1 MALVPRINVV
11 QTSCNKIKLIEQ
23 TNPYSAVNNTTGW
36 GTPNIDTDDVDLA
49 TVNIYPYST
58 TTAPNAVSNNATIV
72 GTLFTD
78 TTHVSGVFAIG
89 QLLTGTNVQPGT
101 RIVAVITGTGS
112 NSGGTYIVNISQS
125 VTATTIN
132 GYTIADSIIIKDNS
146 GTDLYANTINE
157 PTPSSFTLIEDV
169 PWTNPD
175 GIYRIDYIVSSVT
188 DTYTN
193 PTQYSLYLC
202 NLCACKDKL
211 VQQLI
216 KACSV
221 EDTRKLK
228 DQVDQM
234 EIFIYG
240 IQSAFACNDFTTVN
254 TLLTNATT
262 YCQTISNCLGC
273 GCGGGC

>member
-11 QTSCNKIKLIEQ
+11 QTSCKKIKLIEE
-23 TNPYSAVNNTTGW
+23 TNPYSVLTNLTGW
-36 GTPNIDTDDVDLA
+36 GTANIDASDVESA
-49 TVNIYPYST
+49 VVNIYPYTPT
-58 TTAPNAVSNNATIV
+58 TTPNALSNNATIV

-89 QLLTGTNVQPGT
+89 QLLTGANVQPGT
-101 RIVAVITGTGS
+101 RIIAVITGTGS

-125 VTATTIN
+125 VTATTIS
-132 GYTIADSIIIKDNS
+132 GYSIADSIVLKDNS
-146 GTDLYANTINE
+146 INLYSNTVNY
-157 PTPSSFTLIEDV
+157 PTPSSFTILEDV
-169 PWTNPD
+169 EWINPD
-175 GIYRIDYIVSSVT
+175 GIYKIVYNVYF
-188 DTYTN
+188 DGDVFTN

-234 EIFIYG
+234 EVFIYG

-262 YCQTISNCLGC
+262 YCETISNCGC
-273 GCGGGC
+273 GCGNC